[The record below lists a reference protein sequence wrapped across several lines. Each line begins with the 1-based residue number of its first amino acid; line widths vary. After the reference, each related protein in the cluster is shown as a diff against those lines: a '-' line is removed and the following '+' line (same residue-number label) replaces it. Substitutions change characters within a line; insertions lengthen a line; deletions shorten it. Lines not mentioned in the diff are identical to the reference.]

1 MKNSDSDVSDVWL
14 NLSLIIYY
22 VIIHPYCYAIH
33 MLYDLLFYDMIYL
46 CLSTHLGMKSW
57 GSACDMSSS
66 QCGKDFSSKLWEV
79 NRSPQRDLHDK
90 RSAAEKWGQK
100 WGGRESLTEMA
111 GHPLCAGLS
120 LSLPLFT
127 WWHPGCPHPSAGMLS
142 IFQPSLIN
150 PETTPPFSFH
160 LRICP
165 SWLLRL
171 LPHANRFHRQTPWIL
186 LSGLGVKG
194 LRLQV
199 IPHPLPLFSL
209 HLAPRHWPSSSSAL
223 FLLSSFCCPS
233 LSLHPDHD
241 RGQRHTHRLC
251 ESSDLC

>member
-1 MKNSDSDVSDVWL
+1 MRTKMGRKGEFDRNGWPSFV
-14 NLSLIIYY
+14 
-22 VIIHPYCYAIH
+22 
-33 MLYDLLFYDMIYL
+33 
-46 CLSTHLGMKSW
+46 
-57 GSACDMSSS
+57 
-66 QCGKDFSSKLWEV
+66 CG
-79 NRSPQRDLHDK
+79 
-90 RSAAEKWGQK
+90 
-100 WGGRESLTEMA
+100 
-111 GHPLCAGLS
+111 S

-150 PETTPPFSFH
+150 PKTTPPFSFH

-223 FLLSSFCCPS
+223 FFVLCLSVVPLCPFI
-233 LSLHPDHD
+233 LTMTVD
-241 RGQRHTHRLC
+241 RDTHRLC